1 MIKAPEH
8 ISALRP
14 YIPGKPIEELE
25 RELGIRNS
33 IKLASNENP
42 AGPSPVA
49 MRAITAG
56 LKKTLNRYPDGNGY
70 YLKNALAEKL
80 SNQDTRYRIQD
91 AGYKGDMKNAN
102 RASCIVHRA
111 SDFSISPDE
120 IIIGNGSNELIDIAA
135 RTFLAPGDEAV
146 MAHPSFVVYSMAV
159 QAAGGKAIHMPL
171 RDYKHDLDAMLS
183 AVTPKT
189 KMLFIANPNNPTG
202 TMNTKEEFDRLMRK
216 IRDGI
221 LVVVDEAYYEY
232 VTDTEYADSFKYFRG
247 KRDILILRTFS
258 KIYGLAGLRIG
269 YGIAQQEIIT
279 EMNKVRQP
287 FNTNSVAQKAAI
299 EALKDKAHIKKSRE
313 INNRGK
319 KYLYKELSSL
329 GIRHVPTEAN
339 FIYMPIADSMNIYK
353 KLLHNGVI
361 VRPMGTDAIRVTIG
375 LPDENKRFIKA
386 LKTVISVS

>member
-25 RELGIRNS
+25 RELGIKNS

-42 AGPSPVA
+42 AGPSPAAV
-49 MRAITAG
+49 RAITAG

-80 SNQDTRYRIQD
+80 SNQDT
-91 AGYKGDMKNAN
+91 GYKMQDTKHASCIMH
-102 RASCIVHRA
+102 RASCIRV
-111 SDFSISPDE
+111 SPDE
-120 IIIGNGSNELIDIAA
+120 IILGNGSNELIDIAA
-135 RTFLAPGDEAV
+135 RAFLAPGDEAV

-159 QAAGGKAIHMPL
+159 QAGGGKAIQAPL
-171 RDYKHDLDAMLS
+171 RDYKHDLDAMLN

-202 TMNTKEEFDRLMRK
+202 TMNTKEEFDRLMSK

-232 VTDTEYADSFKYFRG
+232 VTDTGYADSFKYFRDS
-247 KRDILILRTFS
+247 RDILILRTFS

-269 YGIAQQEIIT
+269 YGIAHQEIIT
-279 EMNKVRQP
+279 EMNKVRAP

-299 EALKDKAHIKKSRE
+299 DALKDKDHIKKSRE

-339 FIYMPIADSMNIYK
+339 FIYMPVADSMNIYK
-353 KLLHNGVI
+353 KLLHAGVI
-361 VRPMGTDAIRVTIG
+361 VRPMG
-375 LPDENKRFIKA
+375 P
-386 LKTVISVS
+386 